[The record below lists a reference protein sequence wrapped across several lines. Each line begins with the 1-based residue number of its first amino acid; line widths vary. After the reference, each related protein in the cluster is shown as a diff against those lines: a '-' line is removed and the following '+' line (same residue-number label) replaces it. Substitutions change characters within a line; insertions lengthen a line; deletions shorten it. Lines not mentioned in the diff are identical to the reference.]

1 MPDEGEF
8 INESVSPVLTTSGE
22 QTAWWPKERASAAW
36 THNGVENGGGVLRG
50 RLLPGEVADLQHNQA
65 AVGDPLV
72 QELGV
77 DEGHDVVVPS
87 GNDGDRGGDLRKEL
101 GQYGQLLGVS
111 RT

>member
-87 GNDGDRGGDLRKEL
+87 GNDGDRAAICGRSWASTGSSSGYR
-101 GQYGQLLGVS
+101 